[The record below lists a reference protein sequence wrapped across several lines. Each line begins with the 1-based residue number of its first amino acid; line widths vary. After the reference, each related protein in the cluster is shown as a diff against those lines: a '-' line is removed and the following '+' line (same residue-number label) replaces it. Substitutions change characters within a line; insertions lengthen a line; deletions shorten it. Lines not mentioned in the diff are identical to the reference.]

1 MADRQDLQDAKADE
15 LRDMAKEAGVSGRSG
30 MKKDELVEA
39 LSDRDGADGGD
50 SGDDVGGDGPDGGRV
65 RHGSNE
71 SRSTQYAQNITSTDD
86 DPERAGRSLVTTSH
100 EVIRQWA
107 DAHGGVPATAPGSE
121 HGGHVGV
128 LRIAFP
134 ENSDRDS
141 NLEQI
146 SWDDWFAAFDE
157 RGLNFHYQ
165 EDHTDGSP
173 STFHRLE
180 NPNG

>member
-1 MADRQDLQDAKADE
+1 MADRQDLQDHKADE
-15 LRDMAKEAGVSGRSG
+15 LRDMAKDAGVSGTST
-30 MKKDELVEA
+30 MKKDELVDA
-39 LSDRDGADGGD
+39 LDDR
-50 SGDDVGGDGPDGGRV
+50 SGDRGSDAGGDGPDGGKV

-71 SRSTQYAQNITSTDD
+71 SRSTRYAQNITSPDD

-100 EVIRQWA
+100 EVIKQWA
-107 DAHGGVPATAPGSE
+107 DAHGGVPSTVPGSE

-134 ENSDRDS
+134 DNSDRDG

>member
-15 LRDMAKEAGVSGRSG
+15 LREMAKEAGVSGRSG
-30 MKKDELVEA
+30 MKKDELVDA
-39 LSDRDGADGGD
+39 LSDRDGSDSDDGG
-50 SGDDVGGDGPDGGRV
+50 DVGGDGPDGGRV

-146 SWDDWFAAFDE
+146 SWDDWFEKFDQENLAF
-157 RGLNFHYQ
+157 LYQ
-165 EDHTDGSP
+165 AQKSSGED
-173 STFHRLE
+173 STFFKLVNR
-180 NPNG
+180 